1 MKRVLVILV
10 LLLTSIGVMKV
21 AAQAGGQQPPATE
34 PAAQPQQQFGE
45 PVAPPQT
52 PQQRQIYGENQ
63 LYQENRYNER
73 KVIEWPHLREA
84 DVMWRRKVTRRIDIR
99 EKTNLCLNWPKNPI
113 NSILIRNV
121 NAGVLPVYTDDSLN
135 KVYTP
140 EEAGKRGGYEGVVT
154 KFYNPEDPDA
164 GSYDT
169 VEYNQL
175 NPDWIYGYDLV
186 EEWVFDKKHAIM
198 RTRILD
204 VIPLVYKRDQSGNI
218 TGTTTL
224 IYHIKYEDFRKI
236 MVNEQIYNRQNDAMR
251 LTYDDFFEQ
260 RLFASYITKQSNEYD
275 IDIKGFDEFK
285 EDNLAALLEADRIR
299 QELFIFEHDLWEY

>member
-1 MKRVLVILV
+1 MKKFIVILFFF
-10 LLLTSIGVMKV
+10 LSAIAGLDVM
-21 AAQAGGQQPPATE
+21 AQGQPAGQPGTE
-34 PAAQPQQQFGE
+34 QPQQQFGE
-45 PVAPPQT
+45 PASPQT

-63 LYQENRYNER
+63 LYQENRFNER

-84 DVMWRRKVTRRIDIR
+84 DVMWRRKITRRIDVR
-99 EKTNLCLNWPKNPI
+99 EKMNLCLSWPKNPI
-113 NSILIRNV
+113 NSIIVRNV
-121 NAGVLPVYTDDSLN
+121 NAGILTVYTDDSLN
-135 KVYTP
+135 KTYTP
-140 EEAGKRGGYEGVVT
+140 EEARKRGGYEGVVT

-169 VEYNQL
+169 VEYNAL

-204 VIPLVYKRDQSGNI
+204 VVPLVYKRDQSGNV

-224 IYHIKYEDFRKI
+224 LYHIKYDDFRKI

-260 RLFASYITKQSNEYD
+260 RLFSSYITKQSNEYD